1 MKKKN
6 NRWKVMALL
15 LSVTMVLGACQ
26 SSSREEED
34 KETLA
39 ETALEAADAQ
49 ADEEKEV
56 QEKEDKEAQEKEEQ
70 DKEVQEQ
77 ADEEKENQE
86 EEEQQLSDSDD
97 MTSNDNGII
106 IPELSIEQSSIP
118 DSQALEFVKSMK
130 TGWNLGNTLDAYS
143 GSGSAGLD
151 SETSWG
157 NPETTKEMI
166 AEVKKAGFETI
177 RIPITWHNHLEWTEG
192 GSDFTVSNDWLD
204 RVQEVV
210 DYAMD
215 NDMYVIINIHHD
227 TAQEFYY
234 PDSDHYE
241 QSENY
246 IVTIWETVAER
257 FKDYDEHLIFESM
270 NEPRLVG
277 SSYEWNFQE
286 GAKECKD
293 SADCINKLNQAFVD
307 VVRKSGGNNSQRYLM
322 VPGYS
327 ASLAGVTTD
336 LYQLPSDSAEN
347 KLIVSTHAYTP
358 YSFALQPQGE
368 GGSTDKFSIEGGT
381 GKMEID
387 SLMNALYQ
395 KFVSKGIPVVMG
407 EYGARNKNN
416 NLQDR
421 VNFYAYYIAS
431 ARAKGISCCVW
442 DNGAFAGNGEM
453 FGILIR
459 QKCVWAYPEVV
470 EAIMKYAQGD

>member
-1 MKKKN
+1 MKRKN
-6 NRWKVMALL
+6 NRWKIMALL
-15 LSVTMVLGACQ
+15 LAITMVLGACQ

-34 KETLA
+34 KATQA
-39 ETALEAADAQ
+39 EPALEAADAQ
-49 ADEEKEV
+49 ADEEKEA
-56 QEKEDKEAQEKEEQ
+56 QEKEAQEKEEQ
-70 DKEVQEQ
+70 DKEEQ
-77 ADEEKENQE
+77 AKADEEKENQE
-86 EEEQQLSDSDD
+86 EEEQQLSDSGD
-97 MTSNDNGII
+97 MISNDNGII
-106 IPELSIEQSSIP
+106 IPELSMEQSSIP

-130 TGWNLGNTLDAYS
+130 TGWNLGNTLDAHS
-143 GSGSAGLD
+143 GSGNAGLA

-177 RIPITWHNHLEWTEG
+177 RIPVTWHNHLEWTEG
-192 GSDFTVSNDWLD
+192 GSNFTVSGDWLD

-227 TAQEFYY
+227 TDQEFYY
-234 PDSDHYE
+234 PDSAHYE

-286 GAKECKD
+286 SAQECKD

-381 GKMEID
+381 GKAEID

-421 VNFYAYYIAS
+421 VNFYAYYIAA
-431 ARAKGISCCVW
+431 ARARGISCCVW

-453 FGILIR
+453 FGVLIR